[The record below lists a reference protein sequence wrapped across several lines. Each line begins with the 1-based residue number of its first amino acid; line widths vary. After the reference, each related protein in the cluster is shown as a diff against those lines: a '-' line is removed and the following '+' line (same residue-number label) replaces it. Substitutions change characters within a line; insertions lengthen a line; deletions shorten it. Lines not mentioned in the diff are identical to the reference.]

1 MSVLVRNRFKKWDGL
16 QDAQSEHAHDRQLNT
31 PIELHIPQQKNGQ
44 DGKDPVTQDG
54 DHSHSIRQSRLN
66 GTRLASAIHGM
77 VPILPKWR
85 QQSFLDPSVTD
96 PKSLLYRRALE
107 EEVHAGTAHY
117 NKTGR
122 HAGVDHVLDPL
133 LAIGNSDQGE
143 SNRAF
148 DGDECKAPRL
158 LEDVEPLQRV
168 RVLICGQRPIVGP
181 YTTPRHGDSGYVTS
195 HPERL

>member
-107 EEVHAGTAHY
+107 EEVHSRPAHDDR
-117 NKTGR
+117 TR
-122 HAGVDHVLDPL
+122 QHAYVDDHLDPF
-133 LAIGNSDQGE
+133 LAACDSNQGKSDAALDRDE
-143 SNRAF
+143 S
-148 DGDECKAPRL
+148 EAPRL
-158 LEDVEPLQRV
+158 LENVEPLFVVNSSSQ
-168 RVLICGQRPIVGP
+168 
-181 YTTPRHGDSGYVTS
+181 
-195 HPERL
+195 